1 MYKYLSCH
9 EVIIRQSYHHVHFV
23 VKFIIRK
30 PGQGGPHSTR
40 RPPQKA
46 RKKKRVV
53 KKGERVY
60 VMLYS
65 GGRLRMSQA
74 QLQQKKQ
81 VRRRK
86 YFGTAAERVKVATL
100 PLSGPESTPGTLS
113 YYIALKLLSFIV
125 LTLTWTKA

>member
-1 MYKYLSCH
+1 M
-9 EVIIRQSYHHVHFV
+9 
-23 VKFIIRK
+23 
-30 PGQGGPHSTR
+30 STTTSSSSSASQAR
-40 RPPQKA
+40 ADRTALDDRPKKRA
-46 RKKKRVV
+46 RKKRVV

-86 YFGTAAERVKVATL
+86 YFATL
-100 PLSGPESTPGTLS
+100 GARVDTR
-113 YYIALKLLSFIV
+113 YFIV
-125 LTLTWTKA
+125 LHSTKTPVLYRTNTHMDKSIMGDSGPLAAQKSFSE

>member
-1 MYKYLSCH
+1 M
-9 EVIIRQSYHHVHFV
+9 
-23 VKFIIRK
+23 
-30 PGQGGPHSTR
+30 STSSSSSSSASQAR
-40 RPPQKA
+40 ADRTALDDRPKKRA
-46 RKKKRVV
+46 RKKRVV

-86 YFGTAAERVKVATL
+86 YFATL
-100 PLSGPESTPGTLS
+100 GARVDTR
-113 YYIALKLLSFIV
+113 YFIV
-125 LTLTWTKA
+125 LTLTWTKS